1 MLETVLNNSK
11 GLSLSEYEN
20 IISQVVDRK
29 STIVYAEDMHPYI
42 VKNNELDSFIQSN
55 ISINKKFFNAFQK
68 STISSVHLITEAWCL
83 DACIILSLLRSIHI
97 IKPEIDIKIYPRD
110 KNEELMNL
118 YLSNGSKS
126 IPIIFALDASH
137 KEIFRWGPRS
147 QKAKEI
153 LEPVKEETYGV
164 KSKVLSDFYKKELT
178 ENIQLEWLD
187 LIK

>member
-20 IISQVVDRK
+20 IISQVVDHK

-55 ISINKKFFNAFQK
+55 ISINKKFFNAVQK
-68 STISSVHLITEAWCL
+68 STISSVHIITEPWCL

-97 IKPEIDIKIYPRD
+97 IKPEIDIKIYPRN

-147 QKAKEI
+147 QKATKI
-153 LEPVKEETYGV
+153 LEPIKEEKYDV
-164 KSKVLSDFYKKELT
+164 KSKALTAFYKKDLT
-178 ENIQLEWLD
+178 KSIQLEWLD
-187 LIK
+187 LL